1 LAAALTDFPLALDSV
16 MARRIS
22 VTVKPNARHGS
33 VEKISD
39 SEFAVAVRAPARDG
53 AANRAVI
60 EALAEFFAIPKSTL
74 SIVRGQS
81 ARKKLV
87 EID

>member
-1 LAAALTDFPLALDSV
+1 MALRLA
-16 MARRIS
+16 MAQRLS
-22 VTVKPNARHGS
+22 VTVKASARRSG

-39 SEFAVAVRAPARDG
+39 TEFAVTARAPARDG

-60 EALAEFFAIPKSTL
+60 EALSIFLAIPKSTL
-74 SIVRGQS
+74 RIVRGHA
-81 ARKKLV
+81 ARKKLI

>member
-1 LAAALTDFPLALDSV
+1 

-22 VTVKPNARHGS
+22 ITVKPNARRDS
-33 VEKISD
+33 VEKISEA
-39 SEFAVAVRAPARDG
+39 EFRVSVRAPAQNG

-60 EALAEFFAIPKSTL
+60 EALAEFLDLPRSNL
-74 SIVRGQS
+74 RIVRGQS

-87 EID
+87 QID

>member
-1 LAAALTDFPLALDSV
+1 
-16 MARRIS
+16 MARKFL
-22 VTVKPNARHGS
+22 VTVKPNARHAS
-33 VEKISD
+33 VEKISEA
-39 SEFAVAVRAPARDG
+39 EFLVTVRAPAQEG

-60 EALAEFFAIPKSTL
+60 EALAEFLAVPKSTVR
-74 SIVRGQS
+74 IVRGRS